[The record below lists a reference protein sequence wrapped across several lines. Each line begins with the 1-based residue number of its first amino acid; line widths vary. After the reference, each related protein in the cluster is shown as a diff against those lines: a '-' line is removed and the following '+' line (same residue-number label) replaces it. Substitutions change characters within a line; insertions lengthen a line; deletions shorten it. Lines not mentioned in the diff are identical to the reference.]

1 MKYTEKDLYEFV
13 YRADTTEKIQIAKDW
28 LRAHRDVLS
37 ACMYGELTLILDRT
51 RKNLVLARIEE
62 LRQSQRVGDL
72 MVDVKTGE
80 VLAGA

>member
-1 MKYTEKDLYEFV
+1 MTKKDLYEFV
-13 YRADTTEKIQIAKDW
+13 YRADTTEKIDIAKDW

>member
-1 MKYTEKDLYEFV
+1 MTTKDLYEFV

>member
-1 MKYTEKDLYEFV
+1 MTKKDLYEFV
-13 YRADTTEKIQIAKDW
+13 YRADTTEKIDIAKDW

-37 ACMYGELTLILDRT
+37 ACMYGELTLILDRM

>member
-51 RKNLVLARIEE
+51 RK
-62 LRQSQRVGDL
+62 
-72 MVDVKTGE
+72 K
-80 VLAGA
+80 

>member
-1 MKYTEKDLYEFV
+1 MTKKDLYEFV